1 MENTQRKK
9 VIIISIYL
17 LIIFLII
24 FGLYSIFKPKPN
36 CFDNIQNQN
45 EKGIDCGGV
54 CQKECNEIKAQDL
67 IIGETGIVSSGIV
80 DKYDFYAKVSNPN
93 AAFGDKN
100 LIYEIE
106 FKDATGNV
114 ISSQSGSSFVLP
126 SEEKYIIQ
134 NNIELSAMPA
144 SGTLKIISSDWAR
157 FDDYYERPDIQ
168 IVNKNYSEVSD
179 GVGFANA
186 QGLLRNRSPFDFDS
200 IKIQVILRDTDGKVL
215 AINSTEMKTI
225 KAGEDR
231 DFKVFWPSSF
241 PGTVSS
247 MEVQADVNIFNS
259 DSFLKKFNGNG

>member
-9 VIIISIYL
+9 IIIITIYL
-17 LIIFLII
+17 LIFFLII
-24 FGLYSIFKPKPN
+24 FGLYYIFKPKPS

-54 CQKECNEIKAQDL
+54 CQKECNEIKAHNL
-67 IIGETGIVSSGIV
+67 IIGETGIVPSGIV
-80 DKYDFYAKVSNPN
+80 GKYDFYAKVSNPN
-93 AAFGDKN
+93 VAFGDKN
-100 LIYEIE
+100 LTYEIE
-106 FKDATGNV
+106 FKDADGNTIV
-114 ISSQSGSSFVLP
+114 SQLGSSFVLP

-134 NNIELSAMPA
+134 NNIELSTIPT
-144 SGTLKIISSDWAR
+144 SGILKIISSDWTR

-186 QGLLRNRSPFDFDS
+186 HGLLRNRSPFDFDG
-200 IKIQVILRDTDGKVL
+200 IKIQVILRDIDGKVL
-215 AINSTEMKTI
+215 ALNSTEMKNI

-241 PGTVSS
+241 PGVVSL

-259 DSFLKKFNGNG
+259 NSFLKKFNSNG